1 MQHKITVLGIHFFH
15 DSGAAVVQNGKILAA
30 INEEK
35 IINVKHAAGYPI
47 KSIEEV
53 LKIAKIHPSEIDVIA
68 LTGIIDLKFP
78 KEFGRYPNFSDAF
91 LNWGLLTK
99 YPRGLELIH
108 SNHYRI
114 QKLEGIKKILAKI
127 GIPLKKIFFIDHHL
141 AHAASAYYLSP
152 WSFDENILVL
162 TSDGLGDGISST
174 VSLGHKGEITRLENS
189 ETSYANSLGSF
200 YSSITA
206 YLGMNWAFDPFKTM
220 GLAPYG
226 KSSKTINEIKQLIG
240 IDPENPL
247 RFKNKTGRIF
257 IEKTQPKLEELLR
270 GKRFDDIAAA
280 TQEWFE
286 KLTTTWVSNAIQQT
300 KVHKIACSGGTFLN
314 VKANRAILS
323 LPEVEDAFFCP
334 ASGDDGL
341 AVAAALTGYYELINQ
356 DGISPNHIPLK
367 SNYFGTSFS
376 NEEIESS
383 LKKHNLIENA
393 QFIDDIDDE
402 VGELLSK
409 PDTIVARF
417 SGAMEWGPRGL
428 GNRSILADPSNPKI
442 VKKINSAIKMR
453 DFWMPFGPSILESR
467 LNDYLKDTR
476 IAPYMILAFDTT
488 DKRDELTAAIHPYDL
503 TCRPQTVNSEY
514 NKNYETVLKS
524 FETKTGIG
532 GILNTSF
539 NLHGFPIVYS
549 PDIAINTFKNSELD
563 AISLGN
569 YLIKK

>member
-15 DSGAAVVQNGKILAA
+15 DAGAAVVQNGKILAA

-35 IINVKHAAGYPI
+35 IINVKHAAGYPV

-53 LKIAKIHPSEIDVIA
+53 LKIAKIHPSEIDAIA

-78 KEFGRYPNFSDAF
+78 KDFARFPNFSDAF
-91 LNWGLLTK
+91 LNWSLLTK
-99 YPRGLELIH
+99 HHKGLELIH
-108 SNHYRI
+108 SHHFRI
-114 QKLEGIKKILAKI
+114 QKIEGMKKILAKI

-174 VSLGHKGEITRLENS
+174 VSLGYKGEINRLENS

-257 IEKTQPKLEELLR
+257 IEKMQPKLEELLR

-286 KLTTTWVSNAIQQT
+286 KLTTTWVSNAIEKT

-323 LPEVEDAFFCP
+323 LDCVEDAFFCP
-334 ASGDDGL
+334 AAGDEGL
-341 AVAAALTGYYELINQ
+341 AVGAALVGYFEMTTLS
-356 DGISPNHIPLK
+356 GKKPEKVPISSI
-367 SNYFGTSFS
+367 YFGTSFS

-383 LKKHNLIENA
+383 LKKHNLLENA
-393 QFIDDIDDE
+393 QFVDDIDGE
-402 VGELLSK
+402 IGELISK

-428 GNRSILADPSNPKI
+428 GNRSILADPSNPNI
-442 VKKINSAIKMR
+442 VRKINKAIKMR
-453 DFWMPFGPSILESR
+453 DFWMPFGPSILSSR
-467 LNDYLKDTR
+467 MDEYLIDAE

-488 DKRDELTAAIHPYDL
+488 EKRNDLAAAIHPYDL

-524 FETKTGIG
+524 FESKTGIG

-549 PDIAINTFKNSELD
+549 PDIAINTFKNSKLD
-563 AISLGN
+563 VLSLGN

>member
-1 MQHKITVLGIHFFH
+1 MDNLELGQSLKQIIKHRLEKI
-15 DSGAAVVQNGKILAA
+15 KILRNAGV
-30 INEEK
+30 NPFPHNFNLKDK
-35 IINVKHAAGYPI
+35 ISDLLNVKEPFTKKYQTAGRVIAIRRMGKASFCHVQDEGKKIQIYLKNDLLKEGMYDLLVRNLDI
-47 KSIEEV
+47 GDIVGFNGILFYTKTNELSIKCTKVTILSKSIRPLPNIKEKEGESFFAFEDKRLRYRNRHLDLIV
-53 LKIAKIHPSEIDVIA
+53 NPSV
-68 LTGIIDLKFP
+68 K
-78 KEFGRYPNFSDAF
+78 DAF
-91 LNWGLLTK
+91 II
-99 YPRGLELIH
+99 R
-108 SNHYRI
+108 
-114 QKLEGIKKILAKI
+114 
-127 GIPLKKIFFIDHHL
+127 
-141 AHAASAYYLSP
+141 
-152 WSFDENILVL
+152 
-162 TSDGLGDGISST
+162 
-174 VSLGHKGEITRLENS
+174 
-189 ETSYANSLGSF
+189 
-200 YSSITA
+200 
-206 YLGMNWAFDPFKTM
+206 
-220 GLAPYG
+220 
-226 KSSKTINEIKQLIG
+226 SKTINEIKQLIG

-257 IEKTQPKLEELLR
+257 IEKMQPKLEELLR

-286 KLTTTWVSNAIQQT
+286 KLTTTWVSNAIEKT

-323 LPEVEDAFFCP
+323 LDCVEDAFFCP
-334 ASGDDGL
+334 AAGDDGL
-341 AVAAALTGYYELINQ
+341 AVAAALTGYYELVIQ

-383 LKKHNLIENA
+383 LKKHNLLENA
-393 QFIDDIDDE
+393 QFVDDIDDE
-402 VGELLSK
+402 IGELISK

-428 GNRSILADPSNPKI
+428 GNRSILADPSNPNI
-442 VKKINSAIKMR
+442 VRKINKAIKMR
-453 DFWMPFGPSILESR
+453 DFWMPFGPSILSSR
-467 LNDYLKDTR
+467 MDEYLIDAE

-488 DKRDELTAAIHPYDL
+488 EKRNDLAAAIHPYDL

-524 FETKTGIG
+524 FESKTGIG

-549 PDIAINTFKNSELD
+549 PDIAINTFKNSKLD
-563 AISLGN
+563 VLSLGN